1 MLEDGIAFKDGRIKR
16 GDRIVSVNDNSLS
29 GLTNKEG
36 LLLLKNSGDRVTLK
50 LVRKIGRR
58 TSCAPTPMASAL
70 QSRRSSGDQ
79 SKEGSLPTSRPQ
91 TPPKRL
97 SQRRR
102 GSAENSKEGSKAS
115 SPPSSRHWRR
125 QSITNVGTESR
136 KATLPRTLK
145 STVGVKV
152 VDLRKGP
159 TGLGMQLMGGS
170 DTTNPV
176 TVKEVF
182 PGGPAHKS
190 ARIRAGDVILEA
202 NGISFE
208 TLSHDEAIKTMKG
221 FPQGKV
227 SIILRDRTATLSRS
241 NPH

>member
-16 GDRIVSVNDNSLS
+16 GDRIVSVNGKSLS
-29 GLTNKEG
+29 GLTNKEA
-36 LLLLKNSGDRVTLK
+36 LLVLKNAGDNVTLK

-58 TSCAPTPMASAL
+58 TSCVPTPMASTL

-79 SKEGSLPTSRPQ
+79 SKEGSLPTSKQ
-91 TPPKRL
+91 STPPKVRR
-97 SQRRR
+97 QVRR
-102 GSAENSKEGSKAS
+102 GSGENSKEGSKAS
-115 SPPSSRHWRR
+115 SPPSSRRWRR
-125 QSITNVGTESR
+125 ESVTDSHR

-170 DTTNPV
+170 DTPNPV

-190 ARIRAGDVILEA
+190 GKIRAGDVILEA

-208 TLSHDEAIKTMKG
+208 ELNHDEAIKTMKG

-227 SIILRDRTATLSRS
+227 SIILRDRTATLGRS
-241 NPH
+241 TPH